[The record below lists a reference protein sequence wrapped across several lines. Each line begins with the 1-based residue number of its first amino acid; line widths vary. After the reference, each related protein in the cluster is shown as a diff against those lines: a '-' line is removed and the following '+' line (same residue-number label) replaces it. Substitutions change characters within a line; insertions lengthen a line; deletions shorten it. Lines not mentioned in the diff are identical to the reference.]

1 MRDFRLTLTPHS
13 PNYRQIHVLYKL
25 TTASMPSQTL
35 LSLSWGIRRLNANR
49 IASYSYP
56 YLTATPTLRTRTLS
70 TLPNI
75 PLFRALQNHDPTSQ
89 AVIHSA
95 SSRSFTYGNLLAD
108 VLAAKEK
115 LRIKSGSG
123 SLAGERVAF
132 LAENSYDY
140 VGISPY
146 TTS

>member
-1 MRDFRLTLTPHS
+1 
-13 PNYRQIHVLYKL
+13 
-25 TTASMPSQTL
+25 MPSTTL
-35 LSLSWGIRRLNANR
+35 LSLSRGIRRLNANY
-49 IASYSYP
+49 IASYPYP
-56 YLTATPTLRTRTLS
+56 CLTATSRATARTLS

-75 PLFRALQNHDPTSQ
+75 PLFRALKNHDPTSQ

-140 VGISPY
+140 VGISP
-146 TTS
+146 SLRPSVNGFDCAFV